1 MLNKTCG
8 QIRCVDA
15 RLKQRTCF
23 EVLRRNAACVPLTE
37 CRLGGLPPGG
47 MPPGRNAA
55 WRNAAW
61 AECRLCGMPP
71 PRFFFSRRFFFS
83 MATPALSPAGSGS

>member
-55 WRNAAW
+55 C
-61 AECRLCGMPP
+61 AECRLQG
-71 PRFFFSRRFFFS
+71 FFSRVDSFSPWQLLRFPPQVL
-83 MATPALSPAGSGS
+83 AAN